1 MVRLF
6 DSECEAS
13 LFRSSE
19 KDRSGRRKRTQ
30 RVRLGGGSSGDG
42 GGENAKGEALSSAP
56 ARVANRLGR
65 SQSQ

>member
-42 GGENAKGEALSSAP
+42 DENAKGEALSSAP
-56 ARVANRLGR
+56 ARVANWLGR

>member
-19 KDRSGRRKRTQ
+19 RDCSGRRKRTQ
-30 RVRLGGGSSGDG
+30 RERLGGGSSGDG
-42 GGENAKGEALSSAP
+42 SDENMKGEALTSTP
-56 ARVANRLGR
+56 ARVANRLTR
-65 SQSQ
+65 SQSR